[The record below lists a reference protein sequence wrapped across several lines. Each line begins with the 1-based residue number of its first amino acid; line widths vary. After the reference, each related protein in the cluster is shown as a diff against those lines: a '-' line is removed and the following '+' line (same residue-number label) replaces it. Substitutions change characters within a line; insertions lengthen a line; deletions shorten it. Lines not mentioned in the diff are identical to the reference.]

1 MQERVSQKKQASTQ
15 LNDEISNYELYFNSL
30 PFPVVILD
38 TNLKINSS
46 NTSWNA
52 LINNALPD
60 LETSGKSILTIFEE
74 QFNISSETKKEVNK
88 RFSNIDLQ
96 LINTIEFELNGSYK
110 GEKKTWLLKINALPE
125 KKLCMLCL
133 IDITVQQ
140 ALLLKNLGE
149 QYSSL
154 SDDEIKNRAQESSNV
169 QKAHDH
175 FTTRTSITAKHF
187 GLNPLSETNPDYFNE
202 LIVRFDEMV
211 ERSLEFQMYKE
222 NVDFSNNISKMASD
236 LGSINVSPK
245 DVIDLYLNCL
255 KMKSKKLDAKQFQYY
270 SAEARLVVLELMGHL
285 VSFYRNYSFG
295 LGQKLP

>member
-133 IDITVQQ
+133 IDITVQK

>member
-15 LNDEISNYELYFNSL
+15 LNDEIGNYELYFNSL
-30 PFPVVILD
+30 PFPVVVLD

-52 LINNALPD
+52 LINNALPG

-74 QFNISSETKKEVNK
+74 QFNISSETKKDVNK

-133 IDITVQQ
+133 IDITVQK

-149 QYSSL
+149 QYTSL
-154 SDDEIKNRAQESSNV
+154 SDYEIKNRAQESSNV

-175 FTTRTSITAKHF
+175 FTTQTSVTAKHF

-202 LIVRFDEMV
+202 LIIRFDEMV

-222 NVDFSNNISKMASD
+222 NVDFSNNISKMSSD

-245 DVIDLYLNCL
+245 DVIDLYLSCL
-255 KMKSKKLDAKQFQYY
+255 KMKSKKLDAKQFHYY